1 MNEQELRRLLTVSVE
16 DVRPSHP
23 AVAGWER
30 ARRTRRTR
38 RAVGAVALAV
48 ALIGGGT
55 VAALR
60 PPAERPPDL
69 SVAPDLPVAPERS
82 VAPTV
87 EPSHAPPVVRAPA
100 ELTFPPDPLARL
112 VDPATVPLSARPV
125 QRALALF
132 QPVDQE
138 HRANGPIRVLG
149 DDGVVRSLDVV
160 TPAPTRDEGGN
171 EALPVKPGVLSP
183 DGRSAAFAQTDE
195 LIMVDL
201 TRATVRRIPLQGYL
215 ELVVWASDRV
225 LVGGDDRTYAVDRVT
240 GAASE
245 VDVSAWDLVA
255 PDPAAGREAA
265 LVEVG
270 GERGGLM
277 LRSRTREGTIRSEQ
291 RITGSAL
298 PSPYQVNEFYGRG
311 WLHGERLARAAWI
324 TSGEIDGAEGVA
336 VLDARTG
343 AVAHVL
349 DLGRDRWKGC
359 CEVLG
364 WDNEGAVLLR
374 LQPAGVARWHPETGE
389 ITGVVR
395 ELPGVV
401 ALAG

>member
-1 MNEQELRRLLTVSVE
+1 MNEQDLRQLLTVSVE

-38 RAVGAVALAV
+38 RAVGTVALAV
-48 ALIGGGT
+48 VLVGGGT

-60 PPAERPPDL
+60 PPANPPPDH
-69 SVAPDLPVAPERS
+69 S
-82 VAPTV
+82 VAPTPTV
-87 EPSHAPPVVRAPA
+87 APTHAGPVVRAPA

-112 VDPATVPLSARPV
+112 GDPATVPLSARPV

-132 QPVDQE
+132 QPMDQE
-138 HRANGPIRVLG
+138 YRADGPVRILG

-160 TPAPTRDEGGN
+160 TPAPTRDEDGN
-171 EALPVKPGVLSP
+171 QAPAVKPGVLSP
-183 DGRSAAFAQTDE
+183 DGRSAAFAQTNE

-201 TRATVRRIPLQGYL
+201 TAATVRRIPLDGYL

-225 LVGGDDRTYAVDRVT
+225 LVGGDDRTYAVDRIT
-240 GAASE
+240 GSASE
-245 VDVSAWDLVA
+245 VDVSIWDLVA
-255 PDPAAGREAA
+255 PDPAAGRQAA

-270 GERGGLM
+270 GERDGLM
-277 LRSRTREGTIRSEQ
+277 LRSRTAREGSVRSEQ
-291 RITGSAL
+291 KVTGTAM
-298 PSPYQVNEFYGRG
+298 PVPYQVNEFYGRG

-324 TSGEIDGAEGVA
+324 TNSQIDGAEGVA

-343 AVAHVL
+343 AVTHML
-349 DLGRDRWKGC
+349 DLGRDRTKGC
-359 CEVLG
+359 CDVLG
-364 WDNEGAVLLR
+364 WDNQGAVLVR

-389 ITGVVR
+389 VTGVVR
-395 ELPGVV
+395 DLNGVV

>member
-1 MNEQELRRLLTVSVE
+1 MNEQDLRRLLTVSVE

-23 AVAGWER
+23 ATAGWER

-38 RAVGAVALAV
+38 LAVGAVALAV

-60 PPAERPPDL
+60 PPADPPPDQ
-69 SVAPDLPVAPERS
+69 SVAPT
-82 VAPTV
+82 PTV

-112 VDPATVPLSARPV
+112 SGPATVRLSERPV

-132 QPVDQE
+132 QQLTEEYRADGPV
-138 HRANGPIRVLG
+138 RILG

-171 EALPVKPGVLSP
+171 QAPAVKPGVLSP

-201 TRATVRRIPLQGYL
+201 TMATVRRIPLDGYL

-255 PDPAAGREAA
+255 PDPAAGRDAA

-270 GERGGLM
+270 GLT
-277 LRSRTREGTIRSEQ
+277 LRSRTREGTVRSEQ

-324 TSGEIDGAEGVA
+324 TNDEIGGAEGVA

-349 DLGRDRWKGC
+349 DLGRDRWKSC

-374 LQPAGVARWHPETGE
+374 LQPTGVARWHPETGE

-395 ELPGVV
+395 DLPGVV

>member
-1 MNEQELRRLLTVSVE
+1 MNEQDLRRLLTVSVE

-23 AVAGWER
+23 AAAGWER

-38 RAVGAVALAV
+38 WAVGAVALAV

-60 PPAERPPDL
+60 PPADPPPDH
-69 SVAPDLPVAPERS
+69 S

-112 VDPATVPLSARPV
+112 SGPATVRLSERPV

-132 QPVDQE
+132 QPLDE
-138 HRANGPIRVLG
+138 ENHADGPVRILG

-160 TPAPTRDEGGN
+160 SLAPTRDEGGN
-171 EALPVKPGVLSP
+171 EAPAVKPGVLSP
-183 DGRSAAFAQTDE
+183 DGRWAAFAQTSE
-195 LIMVDL
+195 LVMVDL
-201 TRATVRRIPLQGYL
+201 TRAGVRRVPLDGYL
-215 ELVVWASDRV
+215 ELVVWANDRV
-225 LVGGDDRTYAVDRVT
+225 LVGGDNRTYAVDRET
-240 GAASE
+240 DAASTI
-245 VDVSAWDLVA
+245 DVSAWDVVA

-277 LRSRTREGTIRSEQ
+277 LRSRTAREGTIRSEE
-291 RITGSAL
+291 RITGDAL
-298 PSPYQVNEFYGRG
+298 PAPYQVNEFYGRG

-343 AVAHVL
+343 AVSHVL
-349 DLGRDRWKGC
+349 DLGRDRAKGC

-364 WDNEGAVLLR
+364 WDKEGAVLLR
-374 LQPAGVARWHPETGE
+374 LEPAGLARWHPETGE
-389 ITGVVR
+389 VSGIVR
-395 ELPGVV
+395 DLPGVV